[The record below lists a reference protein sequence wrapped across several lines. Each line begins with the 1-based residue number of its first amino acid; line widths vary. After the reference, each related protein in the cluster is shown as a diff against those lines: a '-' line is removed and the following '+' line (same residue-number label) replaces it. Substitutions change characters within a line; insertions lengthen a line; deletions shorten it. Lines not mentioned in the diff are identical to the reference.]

1 MKAFSDFINNRIQ
14 ETDHP
19 LMKGK
24 TPLSTQE
31 MVKSFNEYSGIMFKH
46 ASSKQGGLQ
55 RLDHQIE
62 LGYRT
67 TVGGKTVSVNT
78 SFRPIDQATVR
89 KLDLDKNITG
99 GMDDTHYENSEIVIE
114 LSGDGY
120 YKTMKGK
127 NDGNAKSINELKNDL
142 KTVGSALKSSKTV
155 EDLVGKLKAAGY
167 KPF

>member
-1 MKAFSDFINNRIQ
+1 MKAFSDFVNNRLQ
-14 ETDHP
+14 EIDHP

-24 TPLSTQE
+24 TPLTTQE
-31 MVKSFNEYSGIMFKH
+31 MVKTINDYSGIQFKH

-78 SFRPIDQATVR
+78 SFRPIDQATIR
-89 KLDLDKNITG
+89 KLDLDKNITS
-99 GMDDTHYENSEIVIE
+99 GMDNTHYENSEIIFEVG
-114 LSGDGY
+114 GDGY

-127 NDGNAKSINELKNDL
+127 NDGNTKSINELKNEL
-142 KTVGSALKSSKTV
+142 KTAGSALKSSKNS
-155 EDLVGKLKAAGY
+155 EDLVEKLKSAGY
-167 KPF
+167 QSF